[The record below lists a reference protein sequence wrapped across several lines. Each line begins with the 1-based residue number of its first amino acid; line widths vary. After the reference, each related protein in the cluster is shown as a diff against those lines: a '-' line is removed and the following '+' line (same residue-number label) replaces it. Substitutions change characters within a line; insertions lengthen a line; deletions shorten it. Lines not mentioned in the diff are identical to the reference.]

1 MTYTEIIQA
10 LDKKYG
16 YNSKAAEPVR
26 KLNEVWEIVITC
38 EEYARFNRRE
48 KIFAPTAESAE
59 KKAYAA
65 IRSWVNAANR
75 HNELLE
81 KRCRYENQKDG
92 EIIYTDE
99 DIEEMKAHI
108 GNIYINVT
116 NRDGNKRTVTV
127 K

>member
-1 MTYTEIIQA
+1 MTYSEMIQA
-10 LDKKYG
+10 LDRK
-16 YNSKAAEPVR
+16 NSYSNWNTKPVR

-59 KKAYAA
+59 KKAYAT
-65 IRSWVNAANR
+65 IHSWVNAANR

-81 KRCRYENQKDG
+81 KRYRYENQKDG

-108 GNIYINVT
+108 RNIYINVT
-116 NRDGNKRTVTV
+116 DRDGNKRTITV